1 MNDLP
6 NIFSNQNTPPAEP
19 FTPATPPVVEG
30 KAARKPRGARRG
42 TVATPAEQPAA
53 GAPTKPA
60 KKPRKSKKAKAV
72 KAEPF
77 VMSASNLLALGA
89 SLPPEAAAL
98 VGKYVDDFNGMA
110 LDIRDTVLDTL
121 RKIYG

>member
-6 NIFSNQNTPPAEP
+6 NIFQTTPPAEP

-53 GAPTKPA
+53 GIPSKPA
-60 KKPRKSKKAKAV
+60 KKPRKARKTKALKV
-72 KAEPF
+72 EKFEMTPQ
-77 VMSASNLLALGA
+77 NLMRLGA
-89 SLPPEAAAL
+89 SLSPEIAEL
-98 VGKYVDDFNGMA
+98 VGIFVTELNGLTDDKRNA
-110 LDIRDTVLDTL
+110 VLDTL

>member
-6 NIFSNQNTPPAEP
+6 NIFQNTLPAEP
-19 FTPATPPVVEG
+19 FTPATPPVAAE
-30 KAARKPRGARRG
+30 KPARKPRGARRMP
-42 TVATPAEQPAA
+42 TIAEVAEAA
-53 GAPTKPA
+53 GGKPA
-60 KKPRKSKKAKAV
+60 KKPRKARKAKALKV
-72 KAEPF
+72 EPF

-110 LDIRDTVLDTL
+110 LDVRNVVLDTL